1 MFESKILV
9 FPDDQLELMT
19 LENLRQY
26 DNYLMNTYE
35 DALSDLEAE
44 GGAMSASFEVA
55 RIEYDIHLLS
65 QLQRKV
71 RRRLRKLEK

>member
-19 LENLRQY
+19 AENLEAY

-35 DALSDLEAE
+35 DTLADLQAE

-55 RIEYDIHLLS
+55 RIEYDIHILS

-71 RRRLRKLEK
+71 RRELRRH